1 MSRNPRIEA
10 IHAARYDW
18 ETASTEEKEGALWK
32 LHRLLDDAIAA
43 SGLNVSRHKLLNTL
57 RDDYLEFK
65 RMKRREGWPR
75 LKK

>member
-18 ETASTEEKEGALWK
+18 ETASTEEKEVALWK
-32 LHRLLDDAIAA
+32 LHRLLDAAIAA
-43 SGLNVSRHKLLNTL
+43 SGLEVSRNQLLDTL
-57 RDDYLEFK
+57 YSDYKEFK
-65 RMKRREGWPR
+65 RMKTREAWAR